1 MATHPPPLVK
11 QRNGSSVQFAAN
23 VHSPRSHAQAGEQLS
38 LEILFRAYHRK
49 LCSFARSY
57 VTCPDVAEELVEDVF
72 LRLWEQRENG
82 HACVNPRGY
91 LYAAV
96 RNQALKH
103 LAHERVVRAT
113 AARVQGEG
121 FSPAMSQASAPAD
134 DEVQANELA
143 DAFSVAVE
151 QLPARCREA
160 YTLHHSGLSYVE
172 IGETMGTSSRTVE
185 TQVRNAKRMLRRQL
199 AAWL

>member
-1 MATHPPPLVK
+1 MAAHPPPLVK
-11 QRNGSSVQFAAN
+11 ERNVPSVQFAAEA
-23 VHSPRSHAQAGEQLS
+23 HSLRTRARSGEPLS
-38 LEILFRAYHRK
+38 LEFLFRAYYQK
-49 LCSFARSY
+49 LCCFARSY
-57 VTCPDVAEELVEDVF
+57 VTSPDVAEELVDDVF
-72 LRLWEQRENG
+72 LRLWEQRESG

-121 FSPAMSQASAPAD
+121 FAPGMSQPSAPAD
-134 DEVQANELA
+134 DEVQANQLA
-143 DAFSVAVE
+143 DAFSSAVE

-160 YTLHHSGLSYVE
+160 YTLHHSGLSYVK

-185 TQVRNAKRMLRRQL
+185 TQVRNAKRVLRREL

>member
-1 MATHPPPLVK
+1 MAAHPPPTLV
-11 QRNGSSVQFAAN
+11 QRNGSSVRFAGD
-23 VHSPRSHAQAGEQLS
+23 SSSGRGHAPVEEHLS
-38 LEILFRAYHRK
+38 LEILFRAYHQR

-72 LRLWEQRENG
+72 LKLWQQRDNG
-82 HACVNPRGY
+82 HACANPRGY
-91 LYAAV
+91 LFAAV

-121 FSPAMSQASAPAD
+121 FAPGMSQPSAPAD
-134 DEVQANELA
+134 DEVQANQLA
-143 DAFSVAVE
+143 DAFSSAVE
-151 QLPARCREA
+151 RLPARCREA

-185 TQVRNAKRMLRRQL
+185 TQVRSAKRVLRREL

>member
-1 MATHPPPLVK
+1 MAAHALQTLV
-11 QRNGSSVQFAAN
+11 QRNGSPVRFTGD
-23 VHSPRSHAQAGEQLS
+23 SPSGREHAWVDEGLS
-38 LEILFRAYHRK
+38 LEILFRAYHQK
-49 LCSFARSY
+49 LCSFARRY

-113 AARVQGEG
+113 AALVQGEG
-121 FSPAMSQASAPAD
+121 FAPGMSQASAPAD
-134 DEVQANELA
+134 DEVQATELA
-143 DAFSVAVE
+143 DAFSSAVE

-185 TQVRNAKRMLRRQL
+185 TQVRNAKRLLRRQL